1 MKRNRIKSEKGKKNK
16 CIYNV
21 YIICIYKSKF
31 FSIQLHCDY
40 YIKSFLVYYIASI
53 MLREV
58 IKIFEIFETKR
69 EHTAKAAENKGERW
83 HVTFKKN

>member
-1 MKRNRIKSEKGKKNK
+1 
-16 CIYNV
+16 
-21 YIICIYKSKF
+21 
-31 FSIQLHCDY
+31 
-40 YIKSFLVYYIASI
+40 

-83 HVTFKKN
+83 HVRVTFKKN

>member
-1 MKRNRIKSEKGKKNK
+1 
-16 CIYNV
+16 
-21 YIICIYKSKF
+21 
-31 FSIQLHCDY
+31 
-40 YIKSFLVYYIASI
+40 

-69 EHTAKAAENKGERW
+69 KHTAKAAEKKGERW